1 MLPKINEFTP
11 EGWKMETPENRAAFQ
26 SASSL
31 ADACRDRQ
39 ILEGRAVICDSSHNL
54 VVDCGCMRGLIPREE
69 GAIGMNDGSVR
80 DIAVIS
86 RVNRPVC
93 FLVTGFQKNE
103 DGKTI
108 ALLSRRAAQEL
119 CMKEYVSTLV
129 PGDIVNARI
138 THLET
143 FGAFADIGCGIV
155 SLLPIDMI
163 SVSRIDHPRERFSVG
178 MDITAVIK
186 AIDNGRIS
194 LTHKELLGTWEE
206 NAALFSPGETV
217 AGIIRSVESYGA
229 FVELTP
235 NLAGL
240 AEIKEGISPGQQA
253 SVYIKSII
261 PSKMKVK
268 LISVDTFQYDY
279 RPCAPDYFYHEK
291 HMDRFV
297 YSPES
302 SEKLVE
308 TVFTSS

>member
-108 ALLSRRAAQEL
+108 ALLSRRAAQEP
-119 CMKEYVSTLV
+119 VSY
-129 PGDIVNARI
+129 
-138 THLET
+138 THL
-143 FGAFADIGCGIV
+143 DV
-155 SLLPIDMI
+155 YKRQLLPLKPKPKI
-163 SVSRIDHPRERFSVG
+163 FSN
-178 MDITAVIK
+178 K
-186 AIDNGRIS
+186 AASS
-194 LTHKELLGTWEE
+194 L
-206 NAALFSPGETV
+206 
-217 AGIIRSVESYGA
+217 
-229 FVELTP
+229 
-235 NLAGL
+235 
-240 AEIKEGISPGQQA
+240 
-253 SVYIKSII
+253 
-261 PSKMKVK
+261 
-268 LISVDTFQYDY
+268 
-279 RPCAPDYFYHEK
+279 
-291 HMDRFV
+291 
-297 YSPES
+297 
-302 SEKLVE
+302 
-308 TVFTSS
+308 

>member
-108 ALLSRRAAQEL
+108 ALL
-119 CMKEYVSTLV
+119 Y
-129 PGDIVNARI
+129 
-138 THLET
+138 
-143 FGAFADIGCGIV
+143 
-155 SLLPIDMI
+155 
-163 SVSRIDHPRERFSVG
+163 
-178 MDITAVIK
+178 
-186 AIDNGRIS
+186 
-194 LTHKELLGTWEE
+194 
-206 NAALFSPGETV
+206 
-217 AGIIRSVESYGA
+217 
-229 FVELTP
+229 
-235 NLAGL
+235 
-240 AEIKEGISPGQQA
+240 
-253 SVYIKSII
+253 
-261 PSKMKVK
+261 
-268 LISVDTFQYDY
+268 
-279 RPCAPDYFYHEK
+279 
-291 HMDRFV
+291 
-297 YSPES
+297 
-302 SEKLVE
+302 
-308 TVFTSS
+308 